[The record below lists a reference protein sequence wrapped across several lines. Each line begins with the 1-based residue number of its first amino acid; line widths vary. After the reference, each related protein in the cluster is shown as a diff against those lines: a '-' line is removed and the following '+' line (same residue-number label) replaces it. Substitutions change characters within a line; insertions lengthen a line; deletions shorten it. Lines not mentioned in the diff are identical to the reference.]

1 MGTGEPAEM
10 IGLSDH
16 NVPAL
21 RKEQVTVLFRNA
33 RIGILATVINASLL
47 TALEWPAVPQP
58 KLFAWL
64 FGMWA
69 TAGLRALLS
78 WTFHNTIRRA
88 WAIDTWYWLAIIGST
103 LTGIGWGCSTW
114 LLYPEIP
121 LPYELILVFV
131 LAGMAAGSVSM
142 LSIVWPAFLLYN
154 LSLGTPI
161 LVHFFLSGRD
171 EFHLSMGVMAA
182 LFLFATAYSAW
193 NLNRAILAT
202 WALRFENETLIGTL
216 TSRTEAVERLN
227 HDITQEIQERRCVEE
242 ELRRAHDDLERR
254 IGERTADLQRAN
266 EELRG
271 QIWERQRAEIALRS
285 SEERFRHL
293 TDNLNQAV
301 WFVQINP
308 LQVLS
313 ISPALERIW
322 GVSPQQFLKDPTY
335 WTRCLH
341 PDDKA
346 AVMRTYE
353 TAMKAESEGE
363 FEVIYRIIRPDGS
376 TRWIHDRCVIHCKP
390 DGTMD
395 RLSGISED
403 ITEARELED
412 RLRQA
417 EKMEAVGRLA
427 GGIAHDFNNVMTV
440 ILGYSSVLLQGT
452 AQDSPV
458 RRYISQIQ
466 QAGERCASL
475 TNQLL
480 AFSRKQVQ
488 HPVPLD
494 LHQIIRNLVSMLE
507 TLIGEHIRIVLHLDP
522 TPRWAKADAIQLEQV
537 FINLALNARDAMSH
551 GGTLT
556 IETDQATS
564 TEVWGEERAASPH
577 HTYIRVKVRDTGEG
591 MDTDTQAK
599 IFEPFFTTKPQGRGT
614 GLGLATV
621 HGIVHQSGGTLK
633 VESRPGQGT
642 TMTVYLPE
650 TTSIPSSATP
660 ICSSVD
666 DTSGTETILLVE
678 DEPSVRLL
686 TRHILTT
693 NGYTVHEVENGLQ
706 ALDFLRTRHRRID
719 LLVTDI
725 VMPGMNGQELA
736 TRLRSAM
743 TSLKVLYVSGY
754 SDRDPLTGEEV
765 PTRTGFLRKPFTPH
779 ELIQKVR
786 EILHASD

>member
-1 MGTGEPAEM
+1 M

-21 RKEQVTVLFRNA
+21 RKEQVAVLFRNA
-33 RIGILATVINASLL
+33 PVSILATVINASLL
-47 TALEWPAVPQP
+47 TALEWPAVPQS
-58 KLFAWL
+58 KLLAWL
-64 FGMWA
+64 SGMWA

-78 WTFHNTIRRA
+78 WAFHNKIHRSWT
-88 WAIDTWYWLAIIGST
+88 IDTWFWLAIIGST

-121 LPYELILVFV
+121 LPYELVLVFV
-131 LAGMAAGSVSM
+131 LAGMSAGSVSM
-142 LSIVWPAFLLYN
+142 LSIVFPAFLLYN
-154 LSLGTPI
+154 LSLGAPI
-161 LVHFFLSGRD
+161 LSHFFLSGRD
-171 EFHLSMGVMAA
+171 EFHVSMGLMAA

-193 NLNRAILAT
+193 NLNRAILVT

-216 TSRTEAVERLN
+216 TNRTEAVERLN
-227 HDITQEIQERRCVEE
+227 RDITQEIRERRSIEE
-242 ELRRAHDDLERR
+242 ELRRAHDELERR
-254 IGERTADLQRAN
+254 IAERTGDLQRAN

-271 QIWERQRAEIALRS
+271 QVLERQRAEIAFRS

-293 TDNLNQAV
+293 TDKLNQAV

-308 LQVLS
+308 LQVLY

-322 GVSPQQFLKDPTY
+322 GVSPQRFYEDPKY
-335 WTRCLH
+335 WTTCLH

-346 AVMRTYE
+346 TVIRTYLAAMRTE
-353 TAMKAESEGE
+353 TEGE

-376 TRWIHDRCVIHCKP
+376 PRWIHDRCVIHRKP

-417 EKMEAVGRLA
+417 QKMEAVGRLA

-452 AQDSPV
+452 AQNSPA
-458 RRYISQIQ
+458 RRYVSQIQ

-488 HPVPLD
+488 HPVSLD
-494 LHQIIRNLVSMLE
+494 LHQIIRNLVSMLKS
-507 TLIGEHIRIVLHLDP
+507 LIGEHIRIVLHLDP

-556 IETDQATS
+556 IETDQANS

-577 HTYIRVKVRDTGEG
+577 HTYIRVKVRDTGDG
-591 MDTDTQAK
+591 MDMDTQAK

-621 HGIVHQSGGTLK
+621 HGIVHQSGGTLR
-633 VESRPGQGT
+633 VESQPGRGT

-650 TTSIPSSATP
+650 AAPIPPSATP
-660 ICSSVD
+660 IPPSIHD
-666 DTSGTETILLVE
+666 KPGTETILLVE

-693 NGYTVHEVENGLQ
+693 SGYTVHEVENGMQ
-706 ALDFLRTRHRRID
+706 ALDFLRTRRDRRID

-736 TRLRSAM
+736 TRLRSSM

-754 SDRDPLTGEEV
+754 SDEDPLTGEAV
-765 PTRTGFLRKPFTPH
+765 PAQTGFLRKPFTPH
-779 ELIQKVR
+779 ELIKKVR

>member
-1 MGTGEPAEM
+1 MM
-10 IGLSDH
+10 RLSDH
-16 NVPAL
+16 NLPAL

-33 RIGILATVINASLL
+33 PIGIFATVVNASLL
-47 TALEWPAVPQP
+47 TALEWPAVPHS

-64 FGMWA
+64 IGMWA
-69 TAGLRALLS
+69 SAGLRTLLYWAFLKIHRS
-78 WTFHNTIRRA
+78 WTIG
-88 WAIDTWYWLAIIGST
+88 TWYWLAIFGST

-114 LLYPEIP
+114 FLYPEIS
-121 LPYELILVFV
+121 LPHELILVFV

-142 LSIVWPAFLLYN
+142 LSVVFPAFLLYN
-154 LSLGTPI
+154 LSLGAPI
-161 LVHFFLSGRD
+161 LSHFFLSGGD
-171 EFHLSMGVMAA
+171 EFHMSMGVMAA

-193 NLNRAILAT
+193 NLNRAILAS

-216 TSRTEAVERLN
+216 TNRTEAVERLN
-227 HDITQEIQERRCVEE
+227 RDITQEIQERRGVED

-254 IGERTADLQRAN
+254 IAERTADLQRAN

-271 QIWERQRAEIALRS
+271 QVSERQRAEIAFQS
-285 SEERFRHL
+285 SEERFRYL
-293 TDNLNQAV
+293 TDKLNQAV

-313 ISPALERIW
+313 ISPAVERIW
-322 GVSPQQFLKDPTY
+322 GVSPQQFLKDPKY
-335 WTRCLH
+335 WKTRLH

-346 AVMRTYE
+346 TVIRTYQA
-353 TAMKAESEGE
+353 AMKAETEGE

-376 TRWIHDRCVIHCKP
+376 PRWIHDRCVIHRKP

-417 EKMEAVGRLA
+417 QKMEAVGRLA

-440 ILGYSSVLLQGT
+440 ILGYSSVLLQAT

-458 RRYISQIQ
+458 RRYVNQIQ

-488 HPVPLD
+488 HPVSLD
-494 LHQIIRNLVSMLE
+494 LHQIITNLVSMLE
-507 TLIGEHIRIVLHLDP
+507 SLIGEHIRIVLHLDP
-522 TPRWAKADAIQLEQV
+522 TPRWAKVDAIQLEQV

-556 IETDQATS
+556 IETDQADS
-564 TEVWGEERAASPH
+564 SEVWGEERAEPSH
-577 HTYIRVKVRDTGEG
+577 RTYIRVKVRDTGDG
-591 MDTDTQAK
+591 MDMDTQAK

-621 HGIVHQSGGTLK
+621 HGIVHQSGGTLR
-633 VESRPGQGT
+633 VESQPGRGT

-650 TTSIPSSATP
+650 TTPIPPRATP
-660 ICSSVD
+660 IPLSVD

-686 TRHILTT
+686 TQHILTT

-706 ALDFLRTRHRRID
+706 ALDFLRTRQGRID

-736 TRLRSAM
+736 TRLRSSM
-743 TSLKVLYVSGY
+743 TWLKVLYVSGY
-754 SDRDPLTGEEV
+754 SDKYPLTGEEA
-765 PTRTGFLRKPFTPH
+765 PTQTGFLQKPFTPH
-779 ELIQKVR
+779 ELIRKVR
-786 EILHASD
+786 EILHASE